1 MDLATVTSYRCATT
15 RDDLA
20 LAPGETLLAGG
31 SWLFSVPQPEVTGLV
46 DLTSLA
52 WPAVEPL
59 PDGGLRL
66 GATCPIA
73 AVREVGPP
81 LMRACADAL
90 LMSFKVQAVAT
101 LGGNL
106 CLALPAGAMTALG
119 ATLAGQVVVWGPDG
133 GERRVPTESFVL
145 DVGRTALRPGELVRA
160 LDLPAWAVG
169 ARTAVRRASL
179 ARVGRSGVLVTGV
192 RSPAGPRVC
201 LTAATRR
208 PVVVRSVA
216 EVAGVDCWYDDPHGA
231 PDWRAAVAER
241 YVAEVLDELGGAS

>member
-1 MDLATVTSYRCATT
+1 MDLASVTSYRRATT
-15 RDDLA
+15 RDDLR

-52 WPAVEPL
+52 WPAVESL
-59 PDGGLRL
+59 SDGGLRL

-101 LGGNL
+101 VGGNL

-133 GERRVPTESFVL
+133 AERRVPAASFVL

-160 LDLPAWAVG
+160 LDLPAWALT
-169 ARTAVRRASL
+169 APTAVRRASL

-192 RSPAGPRVC
+192 LSSTGPRVC
-201 LTAATRR
+201 VTAATRR
-208 PVVVRSVA
+208 PVVVSSPA
-216 EVAGVDCWYDDPHGA
+216 EVTGVDCWYDDPHGA

-241 YVAEVLDELGGAS
+241 YVAEVLDELGGAA